1 MSDIYQT
8 VKDLRVII
16 DLYPNITLTEVGIK
30 RDNAKKIVRLGLN
43 PIF

>member
-8 VKDLRVII
+8 VKNLKVII
-16 DLYPNITLTEVGIK
+16 GLYPNIILTEVGIK
-30 RDNAKKIVRLGLN
+30 RNKAKKIVRLGLN